1 MSGEISI
8 QHHIMI
14 SVHVFKMMG
23 RRNKDDLVRRPSPE
37 VNTQGILVCAHK
49 CVCVDNRVVGELP

>member
-8 QHHIMI
+8 QHHVMI
-14 SVHVFKMMG
+14 SVHVFKTLG

-37 VNTQGILVCAHK
+37 VNTPGILVCAHE
-49 CVCVDNRVVGELP
+49 CVCVYNRMFGELP